1 MKKTI
6 FLLAFILGM
15 ILSANAQKFSVK
27 LSVPSSV
34 FQSNNYTIRPGTRY
48 SDTKNSISVGGS
60 IEFSKKDGVKFKI
73 NNTQEEI
80 NLYSQPLSRKQLK
93 KEKQVL
99 SEMKEKQL

>member
-6 FLLAFILGM
+6 FLLAFIIGL
-15 ILSANAQKFSVK
+15 ISSANAQKFSVK

-34 FQSNNYTIRPGTRY
+34 FQSNNYTTRPDIRY
-48 SDTKNSISVGGS
+48 SDSRNSISVGGT

-73 NNTQEEI
+73 NNTQEDT
-80 NLYSQPLSRKQLK
+80 NLYSQPLSRKQLE

-99 SEMKEKQL
+99 SEIKEKQL